1 MLKEKKIR
9 IQSYLS
15 PCGDLVL
22 GSFEDKLCLCNWAIE
37 KHPGRVGKRL
47 RAGLKADYE
56 EGMSDVIQEAMKQ
69 LDAYFRLE
77 RKSFDVPLLTVGT
90 DFQKQVW
97 EALQEIPYGKTCSY
111 GELAERIGQPKAVRA
126 VANANGANAISL
138 FIPCHRII
146 GSDYSLTGYG
156 GGLEAKKFLLELEK
170 RGK

>member
-1 MLKEKKIR
+1 ME
-9 IQSYLS
+9 
-15 PCGDLVL
+15 
-22 GSFEDKLCLCNWAIE
+22 
-37 KHPGRVGKRL
+37 KRL

-126 VANANGANAISL
+126 VANAN
-138 FIPCHRII
+138 
-146 GSDYSLTGYG
+146 YSLTGYG

>member
-37 KHPGRVGKRL
+37 KHPGRVDRRL
-47 RAGLKADYE
+47 QTGLKADYE

-77 RKSFDVPLLTVGT
+77 RKSFDVPL
-90 DFQKQVW
+90 
-97 EALQEIPYGKTCSY
+97 IPYGKTCSY

-126 VANANGANAISL
+126 VANANGANAVSL

>member
-15 PCGDLVL
+15 PCGELVL
-22 GSFEDKLCLCNWAIE
+22 GSFEDKLCLCNWTIE
-37 KHPGRVGKRL
+37 KHPGRVDRRL

-56 EGMSDVIQEAMKQ
+56 EGMSDVIQEAMEQ

-90 DFQKQVW
+90 DFQQQVW
-97 EALQEIPYGKTCSY
+97 RALQEILYGKTCSY
-111 GELAERIGQPKAVRA
+111 GELAERIGHPNAVRA

-146 GSDYSLTGYG
+146 GSDRSLTGYG

>member
-22 GSFEDKLCLCNWAIE
+22 VE
-37 KHPGRVGKRL
+37 KRL

-97 EALQEIPYGKTCSY
+97 DALQEIPYGKTCSY

>member
-22 GSFEDKLCLCNWAIE
+22 GSFEEKLCLCNWAIE
-37 KHPGRVGKRL
+37 KHPGRVEKRL

-77 RKSFDVPLLTVGT
+77 RKNFDVPLLTVGT
-90 DFQKQVW
+90 DFQQQVW
-97 EALQEIPYGKTCSY
+97 DALQEIPYGKTCSY

-126 VANANGANAISL
+126 VAANAISL

>member
-15 PCGDLVL
+15 PCGELVL

-37 KHPGRVGKRL
+37 KHPGRVERRL

-77 RKSFDVPLLTVGT
+77 RKSFDVPLLTV
-90 DFQKQVW
+90 
-97 EALQEIPYGKTCSY
+97 
-111 GELAERIGQPKAVRA
+111 
-126 VANANGANAISL
+126 
-138 FIPCHRII
+138 FIDRR
-146 GSDYSLTGYG
+146 D
-156 GGLEAKKFLLELEK
+156 
-170 RGK
+170 

>member
-1 MLKEKKIR
+1 MARDRKIR
-9 IQSYLS
+9 IQHYQS
-15 PCGDLVL
+15 PCGELLL
-22 GSFEDKLCLCNWAIE
+22 GSFEEKLCLCNWAIE
-37 KHPGRVGKRL
+37 KHPGRVEKRL

-56 EGMSDVIQEAMKQ
+56 EGMSDVIQEAMNQ
-69 LDAYFRLE
+69 LDTYFRLE

>member
-37 KHPGRVGKRL
+37 KHPGRVDRRL
-47 RAGLKADYE
+47 QTGLKADYE

-77 RKSFDVPLLTVGT
+77 WKSFDVPLLTVGT

-97 EALQEIPYGKTCSY
+97 DALREIPYGKICSY

>member
-37 KHPGRVGKRL
+37 KHPGRVEKRL

-77 RKSFDVPLLTVGT
+77 T